1 MKKFVLLTSLLLLP
15 LSGFAEQRII
25 SAGASV
31 TELIYALGAEK
42 KLVAVDST
50 SRNFTKGSQIPQ
62 VGYHRSLSTEGLLS
76 LNPTLLLGS
85 NEMGPE
91 TTLAKLESA
100 NVNVVV
106 VPPGDEIANLYSRID
121 TVAKL
126 TDTREKAEQIKQQ
139 VADSVEQLQNASLKE
154 KPSVL
159 FLLINEARPL
169 SVGGDKTPVNKI
181 ISLSGASNPA
191 ADEVESYKPISL
203 EAIIAMEPDYI
214 LVSEYAWKKHGG
226 AEGVL
231 KLYPLL
237 KLTPAGEKKQI
248 LAIPGG
254 ALSGGFGLQS
264 IKLAKTLHDK
274 FSG

>member
-1 MKKFVLLTSLLLLP
+1 MKKLILLTCLLLP

-25 SAGASV
+25 SAGAGV
-31 TELIYALGAEK
+31 TELIYALGAED

-50 SRNFTKGSQIPQ
+50 SRHFIRNEEISQ

-85 NEMGPE
+85 DEMGPE
-91 TTLAKLESA
+91 STLAKLESA

-106 VPPGDEIANLYSRID
+106 VPPGDEISNLYARID
-121 TVAKL
+121 TIAEL
-126 TDTREKAEQIKQQ
+126 TNSQKKAQQIKQQ
-139 VADSVEQLQNASLKE
+139 VTKSVQQLENSSLKQ
-154 KPSVL
+154 KPSVI

-191 ADEVESYKPISL
+191 AKQVESYKPVSL
-203 EAIIAMEPDYI
+203 EAIVAMKPDYI
-214 LVSEYAWKKHGG
+214 LVSERAWVKHGG

-248 LAIPGG
+248 VAIPGS

-264 IKLAKTLHDK
+264 IKLAKTLYDK